1 MRYFFVLLLLLSGVS
16 FAKRQVPDSVTPV
29 IYDGI
34 KYEVV
39 PWSFENGTKQNGGF
53 VRAVEVSTG
62 KVIWAKQIY
71 KTKYDR
77 NPEKDMQDVF
87 IVDLKISPEDGVLVI
102 VNEAGIVYRVGLY
115 QQSSHWNNF

>member
-102 VNEAGIVYRVGLY
+102 VNEAGIVYRVGL
-115 QQSSHWNNF
+115 SDGNIKK